1 MKIQKQSCAWMH
13 LQKWNAILDMAILD
27 MAILDMAILDVAI
40 LNL

>member
-13 LQKWNAILDMAILD
+13 LQKWNAILDIAILD
-27 MAILDMAILDVAI
+27 IAILDVAI